1 MIANKKIIQYN
12 TLLDSRFILD
22 KEIEQ
27 ISYVL
32 LSIDLSKRAKSAL
45 LKVLDIKT
53 QQYKDLVNQIGNFK
67 FE

>member
-1 MIANKKIIQYN
+1 MIADNKITQYN
-12 TLLDSRFILD
+12 ALLEPRLILG

-32 LSIDLSKRAKSAL
+32 LSINLSTNTKNTL
-45 LKVLDIKT
+45 LKELEDKT
-53 QQYKDLVNQIGNFK
+53 QQYNYLVNQIGNFK

>member
-32 LSIDLSKRAKSAL
+32 LSIDLSKSAKSAL
-45 LKVLDIKT
+45 LKDLDIKT
-53 QQYKDLVNQIGNFK
+53 QQYIDLVNQIGNFK

>member
-1 MIANKKIIQYN
+1 MITNKKIIQYN

-32 LSIDLSKRAKSAL
+32 LSIDLSKSAKSAL
-45 LKVLDIKT
+45 LNDLDIKT
-53 QQYKDLVNQIGNFK
+53 QQYKCLVNQIGNFK

>member
-1 MIANKKIIQYN
+1 MITNKKIIQYN

-32 LSIDLSKRAKSAL
+32 LSIDLSKSAKSAL
-45 LKVLDIKT
+45 LKDLDIKT